1 MITNEDGES
10 EEVEPAKRVLGYVNF
25 ARTVKMSV
33 VKEMFQGSSSWSP
46 RFNTHEYVINYLMDS
61 TNVEDGWEVLKPGAK
76 TFGNEET
83 APPSGPVGRK
93 KADDKYSRLK
103 AIIDEGGDDEEI
115 ADMDF
120 KMFLQ
125 HHKSISVYRHMKSP
139 KRRTKT
145 QVVVIHGE
153 TGSGKSMFVSN
164 LFGSDTDNKVFWK
177 RKGVWWDGYKGQD
190 IVVIDEFY
198 GWIPFDEM
206 LRLLDRYPLTVET
219 KGGCQNFNSKI
230 VFITSNKHP
239 SEWYSRSWD
248 SAPLYRRLDVI
259 IRKDCGKPFVFE
271 KPTMGGD
278 EAKQRDAFKVLMGVT
293 PDSTRKLPDESQCEL
308 EDLDNPIYVDEVSEA
323 QYIKV
328 LVDKGMTEVPL
339 DDSEAIVS
347 KSVVLDPQYVENKRK
362 ETIKQRRERQ
372 YDGQDLKN
380 LSKIMPVI
388 NSLLQNDPEFTSL
401 EIDPSLFNFNSEKS
415 QVVVPL
421 TDKNGKRLSWDTRR
435 KLWVKIT
442 THPETIEMGFNK
454 KRAGVNRPAAT
465 AATVASSSSSSSSNE
480 GYSCASSDQSSSS
493 SVDLVACS
501 QSSSSLAPQCS
512 TGVASSIPVQC
523 SSSSS
528 TTPVTVAPVAPSFID
543 ESLDLES
550 VISIG
555 HSHSSSSSSDQQP
568 PSKTISQK
576 ASPVSRA
583 DLAREAVASSK
594 NGSGV
599 KEVMGKSGQEK
610 ARTGVGLLHSKGVVK
625 NSKGEVVSVIRH
637 QTAKPPSRTEKRVP
651 VTSTIKR
658 TVKDH
663 YQPKLKFPLSVKES
677 VQVAK
682 ALEKVCSTASELAD
696 LARIKSLHQE
706 ALETSSDAEEHDV
719 LLLAHQASA
728 SLASKLISTEDDAQ
742 NAQRVIDITASC
754 PSSILSLSASSSS
767 SSASADDDL
776 VDSSVVDL
784 VDPSDPTSPMFDDDE
799 AVDDDHDVD
808 HDNDDDDDFQ

>member
-1 MITNEDGES
+1 MDPTSWVWCILRQEQKAGGVQMITNEDGES
-10 EEVEPAKRVLGYVNF
+10 EEVEPPKRVLGYVNF

-33 VKEMFQGSSSWSP
+33 VKDMFQGSSSWSQ

-61 TNVEDGWEVLKPGAK
+61 TNVEDGWEVLSPGAK

-125 HHKSISVYRHMKSP
+125 HHKSINVYRHMKSP

-278 EAKQRDAFKVLMGVT
+278 EVKQRNAFQVLMGIG
-293 PDSTRKLPDESQCEL
+293 PGSERKLPDESQCEL
-308 EDLDNPIYVDEVSEA
+308 EDLDNPIYIDEVSEA
-323 QYIKV
+323 DYIKV
-328 LVDKGMTEVPL
+328 LVDKGQTEVPL
-339 DDSEAIVS
+339 DDTEAVILS
-347 KSVVLDPQYVENKRK
+347 KSTVFDPSFVEMKRK
-362 ETIKQRRERQ
+362 EAIKQRKERQ
-372 YDGQDLKN
+372 FDGQDLRN
-380 LSKIMPVI
+380 LSRIMPVI
-388 NSLLQNDPEFTSL
+388 NSLLQNDEEFASL

-421 TDKNGKRLSWDTRR
+421 TDKHGKRLSWDTRR

-442 THPETIEMGFNK
+442 TGVNDRKKIARWNAIKSNM
-454 KRAGVNRPAAT
+454 KRANAI
-465 AATVASSSSSSSSNE
+465 
-480 GYSCASSDQSSSS
+480 Y
-493 SVDLVACS
+493 
-501 QSSSSLAPQCS
+501 
-512 TGVASSIPVQC
+512 
-523 SSSSS
+523 
-528 TTPVTVAPVAPSFID
+528 
-543 ESLDLES
+543 
-550 VISIG
+550 IG
-555 HSHSSSSSSDQQP
+555 
-568 PSKTISQK
+568 
-576 ASPVSRA
+576 
-583 DLAREAVASSK
+583 
-594 NGSGV
+594 
-599 KEVMGKSGQEK
+599 
-610 ARTGVGLLHSKGVVK
+610 
-625 NSKGEVVSVIRH
+625 
-637 QTAKPPSRTEKRVP
+637 
-651 VTSTIKR
+651 
-658 TVKDH
+658 
-663 YQPKLKFPLSVKES
+663 
-677 VQVAK
+677 
-682 ALEKVCSTASELAD
+682 
-696 LARIKSLHQE
+696 
-706 ALETSSDAEEHDV
+706 
-719 LLLAHQASA
+719 
-728 SLASKLISTEDDAQ
+728 
-742 NAQRVIDITASC
+742 
-754 PSSILSLSASSSS
+754 
-767 SSASADDDL
+767 
-776 VDSSVVDL
+776 
-784 VDPSDPTSPMFDDDE
+784 
-799 AVDDDHDVD
+799 
-808 HDNDDDDDFQ
+808 